1 MQICMQF
8 HLHIY
13 GLLKVW
19 KCYKYSK
26 NLPKVA
32 LIFWAKFGSFSYF
45 LRCMHK
51 HGASNFLHLESV
63 HITFK
68 VTFFTVTFH
77 KRFVKINEPQPTLLF
92 FQRGLLV
99 TYWSESQSLGHKT
112 RYKVPFHQR
121 KLPPKSASIY
131 LVLEAKFYS
140 YWQGKGQWNSNKSL
154 KDLRMKTG
162 GKQFSRLFSI
172 LKLCTNWIA
181 KSYHFTLFS
190 SILTLTY
197 EVCGKEVPVK
207 NDAFVKDDHKYEFEN
222 DNIKEL
228 FFHPYQKLEKRPSR
242 E

>member
-1 MQICMQF
+1 MFI
-8 HLHIY
+8 
-13 GLLKVW
+13 LL
-19 KCYKYSK
+19 SELLFSL
-26 NLPKVA
+26 NL
-32 LIFWAKFGSFSYF
+32 
-45 LRCMHK
+45 
-51 HGASNFLHLESV
+51 
-63 HITFK
+63 
-68 VTFFTVTFH
+68 H

-197 EVCGKEVPVK
+197 EVCGKDVPVK
-207 NDAFVKDDHKYEFEN
+207 SNAFVKDDHKYEFES
-222 DNIKEL
+222 DKIKEL

-242 E
+242 EW